1 MIPSQHFQSTP
12 TVQFDL
18 LTYMIGS
25 YHYNWHPQI
34 ELLWLLQGT
43 VEVNVDETRHQLH
56 ANDLIL
62 INANR
67 GHATF
72 ALTPECIALRLH
84 ILPDFYTSQGI
95 DLSSGALLLNS
106 VTTPQHRD
114 YQTIRQILAQL
125 YLGLHQ
131 QDWPIFDLNALYF
144 QLTNLLH
151 HDFFD
156 TGITMTYP
164 QPKTQSSLNR
174 VIDYINQAYDRPIT
188 LNEAAKISHYSPAYL
203 SRIFKAELGLNFY
216 EYLTRCRLQHAI
228 YDLEN
233 PTTRVADL
241 ALANGFQ
248 EVKSFNLMFKKHF
261 GQTPSSY
268 RQHLSHGQRPEYDQ
282 FKQPLTPTQ
291 TTIVQKQLNHWAQ
304 LTSTDQLSACES
316 CMYKRHFQEYQA
328 LKQKIAQ
335 LKTLLNQ

>member
-43 VEVNVDETRHQLH
+43 VEVNVDGTRHQLH

-95 DLSSGALLLNS
+95 DLSSGAFLLNS
-106 VTTPQHRD
+106 VSTPQHRD

-151 HDFFD
+151 HDD
-156 TGITMTYP
+156 
-164 QPKTQSSLNR
+164 
-174 VIDYINQAYDRPIT
+174 
-188 LNEAAKISHYSPAYL
+188 L
-203 SRIFKAELGLNFY
+203 S
-216 EYLTRCRLQHAI
+216 
-228 YDLEN
+228 
-233 PTTRVADL
+233 
-241 ALANGFQ
+241 
-248 EVKSFNLMFKKHF
+248 
-261 GQTPSSY
+261 
-268 RQHLSHGQRPEYDQ
+268 
-282 FKQPLTPTQ
+282 PTQ
-291 TTIVQKQLNHWAQ
+291 DAAFTKPGH
-304 LTSTDQLSACES
+304 
-316 CMYKRHFQEYQA
+316 
-328 LKQKIAQ
+328 
-335 LKTLLNQ
+335 